1 MPEGSIVEGALFS
14 VIIVTIVILLFI
26 WSDSHPHREHFQPNN
41 FNATQNEPN
50 IFNAT
55 TSLTNLTH

>member
-1 MPEGSIVEGALFS
+1 MSDGDIIGNAMCYAV
-14 VIIVTIVILLFI
+14 IVTIVILLLV
-26 WSDSHPHREHFQPNN
+26 WSTSHPHHENFQPNN

-55 TSLTNLTH
+55 TNLTNLTH

>member
-1 MPEGSIVEGALFS
+1 MPEGSIVEGVLFTT
-14 VIIVTIVILLFI
+14 VIVTIVILLLV
-26 WSDSHPHREHFQPNN
+26 WSTLHPHHEHFQPNN

>member
-26 WSDSHPHREHFQPNN
+26 WSDSHPREHFQPNN